1 MITYWSNGE
10 GGEGMGGGGSFGRK
24 GGNLAYSCPVDHV
37 RWLGRVSRAIRWY
50 MSHYGRALQSK
61 VTAGDQKGNSIL
73 RRSCRSRRRSKR
85 DGMLG
90 GARPD
95 EIGWRGETKGPPAC
109 VSVRQSLRRRQYF
122 YRAGKNILGD
132 GFSSVESEWRSK
144 RFFFHHVKR
153 FFFHHVKYA

>member
-1 MITYWSNGE
+1 
-10 GGEGMGGGGSFGRK
+10 
-24 GGNLAYSCPVDHV
+24 
-37 RWLGRVSRAIRWY
+37 

-61 VTAGDQKGNSIL
+61 VTAGDQKGNSNL
-73 RRSCRSRRRSKR
+73 SRSCRSRRRSNR

-95 EIGWRGETKGPPAC
+95 EIRWRGETKDPPEC
-109 VSVRQSLRRRQYF
+109 VSVRQSSRRRQYF

-144 RFFFHHVKR
+144 RSSFTTSNMFKADHTPCHGSR
-153 FFFHHVKYA
+153 FWLVCWRYERDNPEGIKSSSLGIRFTTRKKK